1 MRTTDDLTMKAITI
15 YASMSK
21 TMHESALVHGL
32 VILAEGTEHK
42 CKSSEELIAGAAPFP
57 EFDDDQI
64 RAFFAYERA
73 VLEMFKITRR
83 GLEAAGLP
91 VETGDRT

>member
-1 MRTTDDLTMKAITI
+1 MRTPDDLSLKAIKT
-15 YASMSK
+15 YASLGK
-21 TMHESALVHGL
+21 IMHETAYVHGL
-32 VILAEGTEHK
+32 IILAEGTEHK
-42 CKSSEELIAGAAPFP
+42 CKSSEELIAGGAPFP

-73 VLEMFKITRR
+73 VLETFKITRK

-91 VETGDRT
+91 VETRET

>member
-1 MRTTDDLTMKAITI
+1 MRTPDDLTMKAITI

-73 VLEMFKITRR
+73 TLESFKAIRKGMETT
-83 GLEAAGLP
+83 GLP
-91 VETGDRT
+91 IETGDRI